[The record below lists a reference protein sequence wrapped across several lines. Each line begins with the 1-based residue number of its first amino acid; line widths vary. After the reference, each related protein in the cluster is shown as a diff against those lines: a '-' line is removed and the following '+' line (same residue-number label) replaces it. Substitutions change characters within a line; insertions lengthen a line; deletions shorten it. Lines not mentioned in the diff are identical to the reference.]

1 MKTKWGNAKIRN
13 DGYYYITTKENNGKL
28 LHRLIYEDEFGPI
41 PQGFVV
47 HHLDGNKQNNEIN
60 NLVLLSISEHHSMHA
75 TKENHPRWGTS
86 IVDQHGGLD
95 FIVNQKSKNKT
106 MTGIAEEIGYT
117 SPVPIHQYLK
127 NRNLSWNKI

>member
-1 MKTKWGNAKIRN
+1 MKTKWGNAKVRN
-13 DGYYYITTKENNGKL
+13 DGYWYITTKENNGKL

-75 TKENHPRWGTS
+75 TKENHPRWGT
-86 IVDQHGGLD
+86 
-95 FIVNQKSKNKT
+95 
-106 MTGIAEEIGYT
+106 
-117 SPVPIHQYLK
+117 
-127 NRNLSWNKI
+127 